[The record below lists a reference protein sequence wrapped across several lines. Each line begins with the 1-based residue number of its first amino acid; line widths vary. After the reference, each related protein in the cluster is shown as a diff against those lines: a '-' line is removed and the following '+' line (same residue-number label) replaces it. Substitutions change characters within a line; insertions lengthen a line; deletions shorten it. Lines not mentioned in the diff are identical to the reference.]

1 MKVEDILNR
10 DELFARVDDDLELL
24 GELIEIFLEDYP
36 DLLAEI
42 EAAVIAKDA
51 AKLRH
56 AAHTLKGSVG
66 NFCTTGAFEASNKME
81 ISGANE
87 DFSTVQGDYQTLLKE
102 MENVKN
108 ALQLLSQE
116 CV

>member
-36 DLLAEI
+36 DLLVEI
-42 EAAVIAKDA
+42 EAAVVEKDA

-66 NFCTTGAFEASNKME
+66 NFCAKGAFEASNKME

-87 DFSTVQGDYQTLLKE
+87 DFSTVQNDYQTLVNE

-116 CV
+116 CE